1 MDDGVSLVVGG
12 GAVGALA
19 GIVGAWIKARYGKT
33 KVDPTPL
40 PVEKSQTQALLEA
53 NESDHKNLFLRM
65 GNLEQRV
72 SNIEGQM
79 PHILACI
86 NRIERKVDEL
96 PRRMRP

>member
-1 MDDGVSLVVGG
+1 MDDGVSLMIGG

-19 GIVGAWIKARYGKT
+19 GVVGAWIKARYGKT
-33 KVDPTPL
+33 KVEPSPL
-40 PVEKSQTQALLEA
+40 AVEKSQAQALLEA
-53 NESDHKNLFLRM
+53 NENEHKNLFLRM

-79 PHILACI
+79 PHILAGL
-86 NRIERKVDEL
+86 NRIERKGDDP